1 MKSKDFN
8 SPKPYVYMIKII
20 KADWT
25 DKKYYFGLRWENVS
39 LKRSVVND
47 FGISYFTSQKKLKKD
62 IKLNKKNYE
71 LILKWTFDDIDEAI
85 NYEHKINQR
94 LIHRPNWLNKA
105 AYPQIKHDLKDRQE
119 ISKRLTG
126 RKLTTETKERI
137 SKSKKLFYKNAK
149 YFVHPMLGK
158 KRTQEERKNISEG
171 LIKTDKHPTRGKK
184 PSKETREKI
193 SKSNTGKKMSLQT
206 IEKMKNKVVSKE
218 TREKLRFASLG
229 TKRTAETKAKMSK
242 SHMGYKHTP
251 EARKNMSGRPMPK
264 HVKKALKESRLG
276 TTHTNETKDKIR
288 FTKSSLTKKEILQIL
303 ALRKK
308 GFFTKDIAKI
318 YNQTAKNISKIC
330 LKNNVKIKRSDV
342 YKLNK

>member
-8 SPKPYVYMIKII
+8 SPKPYIYMIKII

-39 LKRSVVND
+39 LKRSAIND

-62 IKLNKKNYE
+62 IKLNKENYE

-105 AYPQIKHDLKDRQE
+105 AYPQIKHDSKDRQE

-126 RKLTTETKERI
+126 RKLKTETKERI

-158 KRTQEERKNISEG
+158 KRTPGERKKISDA
-171 LIKTDKHPTRGKK
+171 LLKTDKHPTRGKK
-184 PSKETREKI
+184 RSKETREKI
-193 SKSNTGKKMSLQT
+193 SKKNMGYKHTLEA
-206 IEKMKNKVVSKE
+206 IEKMKNRVVSEE
-218 TREKLRFASLG
+218 TKEKLKFANLG
-229 TKRTAETKAKMSK
+229 
-242 SHMGYKHTP
+242 
-251 EARKNMSGRPMPK
+251 
-264 HVKKALKESRLG
+264 KKAA
-276 TTHTNETKDKIR
+276 DQ
-288 FTKSSLTKKEILQIL
+288 FAQIL
-303 ALRKK
+303 AIYSPQKQIPHNTQFAIKAWNRFKSRQKIWEGEILEKAKLPKNLNTTQENKFKK
-308 GFFTKDIAKI
+308 DLLAK
-318 YNQTAKNISKIC
+318 YGGGAR
-330 LKNNVKIKRSDV
+330 VKGK
-342 YKLNK
+342 KL

>member
-62 IKLNKKNYE
+62 IKLNKENYE

-94 LIHRPNWLNKA
+94 LIHRPNWLNKS
-105 AYPQIKHDLKDRQE
+105 AYPQIKHDFKDRQE

-126 RKLTTETKERI
+126 RKLKTETKERI

-158 KRTQEERKNISEG
+158 KRTSEERKKISEA
-171 LIKTDKHPTRGKK
+171 LLKTDKHPTRGKK

-193 SKSNTGKKMSLQT
+193 SKSNMGKKRSPQT
-206 IEKMKNKVVSKE
+206 IEKMKNRAASKE
-218 TREKLRFASLG
+218 TREKLRFSNLG
-229 TKRTAETKAKMSK
+229 KKATAKTKAKMSK

-264 HVKKALKESRLG
+264 NVKKALIESRLG
-276 TTHTNETKDKIR
+276 TTHTEETKDKIR
-288 FTKSSLTKKEILQIL
+288 FTKSSLTKKEILEIL
-303 ALRKK
+303 ALRKR

-318 YNQTAKNISKIC
+318 SNQTDQNISKIC
-330 LKNNVKIKRSDV
+330 LKNNVRIKRSDV